1 MRFFASSFGSVDV
14 SRFDGKDKK
23 LWPTD
28 QGEFFHFCRCINLPV
43 FCQCRIF
50 VYSFVTGNGVGQE
63 TRWFGCKRRADRWSI
78 ELTTNRFVS
87 FQFDTFLFNLHWIRI
102 GCFILEHIVCNA
114 ILWCPMGLR
123 VTQVCRTQHVLAA
136 HAYCLQLLRKYICWK
151 CWDVFM
157 DEITS
162 YVLLKLLP
170 TRICRI

>member
-1 MRFFASSFGSVDV
+1 MNYKLLFDVLLLWFSS
-14 SRFDGKDKK
+14 K
-23 LWPTD
+23 LLLVLIYP
-28 QGEFFHFCRCINLPV
+28 FLPVPHFCV
-43 FCQCRIF
+43 FFCDRQWC
-50 VYSFVTGNGVGQE
+50 G
-63 TRWFGCKRRADRWSI
+63 TRNKVIWVQKTSWQVKHRVDHQQICLFSI
-78 ELTTNRFVS
+78 WHFS
-87 FQFDTFLFNLHWIRI
+87 FNLHSIRI
-102 GCFILEHIVCNA
+102 GCFILKHLVCNVF
-114 ILWCPMGLR
+114 LWCPMGLR

>member
-23 LWPTD
+23 LWP
-28 QGEFFHFCRCINLPV
+28 GWIFFHFCRCINLPV

-87 FQFDTFLFNLHWIRI
+87 FQFVTFLLICIEFELAFLFWS
-102 GCFILEHIVCNA
+102 ILFVMFFCDARWVCGLLKCAEHSMFLLLKHIVCNCWGNVFA
-114 ILWCPMGLR
+114 VVNYETYHFINICFCKPSY
-123 VTQVCRTQHVLAA
+123 
-136 HAYCLQLLRKYICWK
+136 YCFQ
-151 CWDVFM
+151 
-157 DEITS
+157 S
-162 YVLLKLLP
+162 HN
-170 TRICRI
+170 